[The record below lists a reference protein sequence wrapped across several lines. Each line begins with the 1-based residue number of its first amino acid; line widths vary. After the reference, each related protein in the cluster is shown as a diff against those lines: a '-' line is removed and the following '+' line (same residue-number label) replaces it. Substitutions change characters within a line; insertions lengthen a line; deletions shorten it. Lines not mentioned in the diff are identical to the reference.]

1 MKYGLLYLLLIII
14 AVSIVVIIF
23 AYVGVDKIIN
33 KFWTVGPA
41 GFLSY
46 FFASLLTIFAAII
59 GWWLILRSH
68 NIKASFLH
76 TTIGQLIGNAIS
88 FITPSMYIGG
98 EPVKAH
104 YIGSLYHTS
113 KTKVFSTAV
122 FAKFQELASLL
133 IFIYAGT
140 LIMIIEANQ
149 LNLPSG
155 MWTLL
160 LVVDSILGIFVILA
174 LRSIIRNSPIFSR
187 IATWVAKRGIFTKRI
202 EKIIPK
208 IIKTEELIYQA
219 FKHDWK
225 TGIIAFIFNFISIV
239 VVFVKPVIFF
249 YFLYQHNV
257 FSLTQIA
264 VIFTLSQILLVFQI
278 TPGCIG
284 IFEGGQIGIFAIVGI
299 SAVDTASYLL
309 VYRLIDLIMIGSGI
323 YLAIHYNLVKF
334 VSAKFETIDATEE
347 ENDSDN

>member
-14 AVSIVVIIF
+14 AVIIVVIIF
-23 AYVGVDKIIN
+23 AYVGVDRIIN
-33 KFWTVGPA
+33 KFWAVGLI

-46 FFASLLTIFAAII
+46 FFASLFVLLATTI
-59 GWWLILRSH
+59 GWWFILHSH

-76 TTIGQLIGNAIS
+76 ATIGQLIGTAIS

-104 YIGSLYHTS
+104 YIGSLYNTS

-122 FAKFQELASLL
+122 FAKFQELVSLL
-133 IFIYAGT
+133 IFIYIGT
-140 LIMIIEANQ
+140 LIMIIKAQQVQ
-149 LNLPSG
+149 LPAG
-155 MWTLL
+155 IWTVL
-160 LVVDSILGIFVILA
+160 LVVDSILGVIVILA
-174 LRSIIRNSPIFSR
+174 LRSVIRNSPIFSHL
-187 IATWVAKRGIFTKRI
+187 ATWIAKRGILTKHI
-202 EKIIPK
+202 KKIIPK

-225 TGIIAFIFNFISIV
+225 TGIVAFSFNFFSILIAFI
-239 VVFVKPVIFF
+239 KPIIFF
-249 YFLYQHNV
+249 YFLYHYNI
-257 FSLTQIA
+257 FSLTEIA

-299 SAVDTASYLL
+299 GAVDAASYLL
-309 VYRLIDLIMIGSGI
+309 VYRFVDLIIIGTGL
-323 YLAIHYNLVKF
+323 YLAIHYNLVRF
-334 VSAKFETIDATEE
+334 VSARFETVDSSEK
-347 ENDSDN
+347 ENNSQ